1 MAGKFTAKTVS
12 ALTAPGRYHDGG
24 GLYFQVRS
32 ATNRSWLYRFTLNK
46 RAREMG
52 LGPFTDKPE
61 GQGIGLA
68 EARQRVADA
77 RKLLAQGIDPLD
89 QREADQ
95 RARSAEMERQRRAEA
110 ERIAGLRTFKS
121 VAEEYIAAHRD
132 SWRNSKHRAQWT
144 STLESYAFPIIGST
158 PVGEVDQSAV
168 LKVLSPIWRTK
179 PETAGRVRGRIEA
192 VLDYAKALGWRS
204 GENAALWR
212 GNLSHALPARRK
224 LPKGKVRHH
233 PALPWQRIPEFMP
246 ALRDEP
252 GTAARAL
259 EFVIL
264 TATRTSETLNA
275 TWREF
280 DLDGAVWSI
289 PAERMK
295 GGRPHRVALSEA
307 AISLLKAQHP
317 DKRKQTD
324 LVFPGRGVDKPLSIM
339 AMSMLVRRMN
349 EGDAPKWIDQNGA
362 AIVPHGFR
370 STFRDWAGEATAHAR
385 EVVES
390 ALAHALRDKTEA
402 AYARGDQFVKRAVLM
417 TDWASWC
424 AKPATGEVVALVN
437 HQRSARKLSTQ
448 SS

>member
-1 MAGKFTAKTVS
+1 MAGKFTAKEIG

-24 GLYFQVRS
+24 GLYLQVRS
-32 ATNRSWLYRFTLNK
+32 ASKRSWLYRFTLNGK
-46 RAREMG
+46 AREMG
-52 LGPFTDKPE
+52 LGPYSDKPGE
-61 GQGIGLA
+61 VGIGLA
-68 EARQRVADA
+68 EARQRAADA
-77 RKLLAQGIDPLD
+77 RKVLSEGADPID

-95 RARSAEMERQRRAEA
+95 RARIAEMERQRRDEA
-110 ERIAGLRTFKS
+110 ERVASAKTFKA

-132 SWRNSKHRAQWT
+132 SWRNSKHRQQWPN
-144 STLESYAFPIIGST
+144 TLQAYVYPVIGSL
-158 PVGEVDQSAV
+158 PVGAVDQAAV

-192 VLDYAKALGWRS
+192 VLDYAKALGWRT

-233 PALPWQRIPEFMP
+233 PALPWQKMPEFME
-246 ALRDEP
+246 ALRAEK

-259 EFVIL
+259 EFAIL

-295 GGRPHRVALSEA
+295 GSRPHRVPLSEA
-307 AISLLKAQHP
+307 AIALLKAQRP
-317 DKRKQTD
+317 DKRKSGD
-324 LVFPGRGVDKPLSIM
+324 YVFPGRAADKALSIM
-339 AMSMLVRRMN
+339 ALSMLVRRMN
-349 EGDAPKWIDQNGA
+349 AGEAPKWIDQDGA

-370 STFRDWAGEATAHAR
+370 SSLRDWAGEATPHAR
-385 EVVES
+385 EVVEN
-390 ALAHALRDKTEA
+390 ALAHALKDKTEA
-402 AYARGDQFVKRAVLM
+402 AYARGDLFAKRTALM
-417 TDWASWC
+417 SDWAAWC
-424 AKPATGEVVALVN
+424 AKPAAGEVVALAD
-437 HQRSARKLSTQ
+437 HRRA
-448 SS
+448 